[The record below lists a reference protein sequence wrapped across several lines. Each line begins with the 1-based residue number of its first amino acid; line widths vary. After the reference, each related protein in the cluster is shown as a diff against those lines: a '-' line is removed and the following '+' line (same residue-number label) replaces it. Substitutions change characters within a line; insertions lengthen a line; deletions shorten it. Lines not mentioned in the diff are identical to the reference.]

1 MEPDVAGSLTELERK
16 LKELEQELEAVGR
29 GAQPVA
35 PHSVPPAAG
44 EAGLSYTA
52 QWRGQDTPPPA
63 GGPGPGP
70 AAPPAIAAA
79 PEPPASAGV
88 AVQLDELLRLREQLA
103 RTADELV
110 AEVTRVV
117 QALGA
122 DATAPVVGG
131 HEVDL
136 ASAPAVYPLHA
147 APPAPPVDPAATIL
161 AGRVTIEAAP
171 FDDIAMLGSFEQALA
186 RTAGVL
192 EVYVRALDRGRA
204 TVDVELSG
212 PVALGAELRRTSP
225 VAFRVVDV
233 GQGRIELALDGGT

>member
-29 GAQPVA
+29 GAQPVV

-63 GGPGPGP
+63 AGGSGPS
-70 AAPPAIAAA
+70 APPSIAAA
-79 PEPPASAGV
+79 PEPPATGRV
-88 AVQLDELLRLREQLA
+88 AVQLDELRRLREQLA
-103 RTADELV
+103 RAADELV

-122 DATAPVVGG
+122 DATAPA
-131 HEVDL
+131 VDPEP
-136 ASAPAVYPLHA
+136 APTAYPLHA

-204 TVDVELSG
+204 TVEVELSG